1 MPYPSMILASS
12 LFLNDEAF
20 QIIEW
25 EMDVADHTDRHIP
38 RFQMENTQNLSS

>member
-1 MPYPSMILASS
+1 MILAGS

-25 EMDVADHTDRHIP
+25 EMDMADHTARHIP
-38 RFQMENTQNLSS
+38 RFPKDNSQNLSS